1 MPKESCNQGLAQIEQ
16 QEAQLSEGEAQLEN
30 ARSQLAALQAQ
41 YEEAAASGV
50 YSEEDL
56 AALAAQVSAY
66 RNRWTVRQ
74 PSWKHPETRSQQ
86 QEVNWRVV

>member
-1 MPKESCNQGLAQIEQ
+1 MPKRKAAIRDLPRLEQ

-56 AALAAQVSAY
+56 AALAAQVFRLSGAGG
-66 RNRWTVRQ
+66 Q
-74 PSWKHPETRSQQ
+74 SGSPAGSIQKPDRSSKK
-86 QEVNWRVV
+86 